1 MAAAC
6 VPIEAFLTNDKVKS
20 DAPMAGCCC
29 CMDLRGVLVRAAG
42 CFEYVQHAQS
52 FIRAQC

>member
-1 MAAAC
+1 LVRDMAAAC

-29 CMDLRGVLVRAAG
+29 CMDLRGGVLVSDQQTAT
-42 CFEYVQHAQS
+42 VT
-52 FIRAQC
+52 